1 MDTGSP
7 ADTYSAAAT
16 EDTGVLTVVETDFET
31 IYDVPF
37 ITVNKVGGKFLA
49 EVFGSEDERITE
61 ARIQEALDVG
71 HMHGVHAY
79 ARVWGE
85 YNNVRIFFT
94 ATGGGE

>member
-7 ADTYSAAAT
+7 AGTYPAAAT
-16 EDTGVLTVVETDFET
+16 EDTGVLTVVETDFEA

-49 EVFGSEDERITE
+49 EVFCSDDERVNE

-71 HMHGVHAY
+71 HMHGVHAF

-85 YNNVRIFFT
+85 YNNVRIHFT